1 MGWQTVR
8 RAMSEDRTGAAGTVR
23 DRWMRALLPPLTI
36 LAWLAVILVL
46 GWLLSHVTRAL
57 LILVLS
63 ALVAFALTPLV
74 DLLARFMPRT
84 LATALAYVLG
94 FGLVGAFLTYV
105 VTTAAG
111 QVANLAHSLPLYAH
125 QAQGLE
131 TQIERLLAPWGV
143 TRGQIASTESR
154 LVAYLQ
160 QTAGSVAGQTFE
172 LLQGFFNAVI
182 DAVLILILSVYLVA
196 NGPRLNRWLREQAP
210 TGQRRRASMLI
221 AIVNQVVGGYVRGTL
236 AMATLVG
243 VLVGVGMA
251 LLHVRYAL
259 LLGVLAFFMEF
270 VPVLGVIISGAVC
283 VLVALFQGWVTAL
296 LVLAYF
302 VLVHVVEGDLAGPR
316 IMGRAVGIHPAVA
329 LLALAA
335 GTELFGLWGALFG
348 APIAGLLQAI
358 VTAVWRELQA
368 TRVLEGP
375 GGIEV
380 ARASR
385 VAGAEAEPRQPSL
398 LGRWLLGLLHRVR
411 HRD

>member
-8 RAMSEDRTGAAGTVR
+8 RAMSEDRAGAAGTVR
-23 DRWMRALLPPLTI
+23 DRWMRALLLPLTI
-36 LAWLAVILVL
+36 LAWLAVILLV

-74 DLLARFMPRT
+74 DLLSRFLPRG

-94 FGLVGAFLTYV
+94 FGLVGAFLAYV

-111 QVANLAHSLPLYAH
+111 QVANLAHSLPTYAH

-131 TQIERLLAPWGV
+131 SQIERLLAPWGI
-143 TRGQIASTESR
+143 TRGQIASTEAR

-172 LLQGFFNAVI
+172 LVQGFFNAVI
-182 DAVLILILSVYLVA
+182 DAVLILILSVYLVV

-236 AMATLVG
+236 AMASLVG

-283 VLVALFQGWVTAL
+283 VLVALFQGWVTAV

-302 VLVHVVEGDLAGPR
+302 ALVHVVEGDLVGPR
-316 IMGRAVGIHPAVA
+316 IMGRAVGIHPAIA

-348 APIAGLLQAI
+348 APIAGLIQAI
-358 VTAVWRELQA
+358 VTAIWRELQTA
-368 TRVLEGP
+368 RMLEGT

-380 ARASR
+380 ARPAR
-385 VAGAEAEPRQPSL
+385 AEEGAEPHRPSL
-398 LGRWLLGLLHRVR
+398 LGRWLLSLLNRVR
-411 HRD
+411 RSD

>member
-8 RAMSEDRTGAAGTVR
+8 RAMSEDRAGAAGTVR
-23 DRWMRALLPPLTI
+23 DRWMRALLLPLTI
-36 LAWLAVILVL
+36 LAWLAVILLV

-74 DLLARFMPRT
+74 DLLSRFLPRG

-94 FGLVGAFLTYV
+94 FGLVGAFLAYV

-111 QVANLAHSLPLYAH
+111 QVANLAHSLPTYAH

-131 TQIERLLAPWGV
+131 SQIERLLAPWGI
-143 TRGQIASTESR
+143 TRGQIASTEAR

-172 LLQGFFNAVI
+172 LVQGFFNAVI
-182 DAVLILILSVYLVA
+182 DAVLILILSVYLVV

-236 AMATLVG
+236 AMASLVG

-283 VLVALFQGWVTAL
+283 VLVALFQGWVTAV

-302 VLVHVVEGDLAGPR
+302 ALVHVVEGDLVGPR
-316 IMGRAVGIHPAVA
+316 IMGRAVGIHPAIA

-348 APIAGLLQAI
+348 APIAGLIQAI
-358 VTAVWRELQA
+358 VTAIWRELQTA
-368 TRVLEGP
+368 RMLEGT

-380 ARASR
+380 ARPAR
-385 VAGAEAEPRQPSL
+385 AEAGAEPHRPSL
-398 LGRWLLGLLHRVR
+398 LGRWLLSLLNRVR
-411 HRD
+411 RSD

>member
-1 MGWQTVR
+1 MNENT
-8 RAMSEDRTGAAGTVR
+8 SGAAGMMR
-23 DRWMRALLPPLTI
+23 DRWMRALLVPLTI
-36 LAWLAVILVL
+36 LAWLAVILLV

-74 DLLARFMPRT
+74 DLLCRFLPRG
-84 LATALAYVLG
+84 LAAALAYVLG
-94 FGLVGAFLTYV
+94 FGLVGAFLAYV

-111 QVANLAHSLPLYAH
+111 QVANLAHSLPVYAH

-131 TQIERLLAPWGV
+131 SQLERLLAPWGV
-143 TRGQIASTESR
+143 SREQIMSTESR

-172 LLQGFFNAVI
+172 LIQGFFNAVI
-182 DAVLILILSVYLVA
+182 DAVLILILSVYLVV

-236 AMATLVG
+236 AMASLVG
-243 VLVGVGMA
+243 VLVGAGMA

-259 LLGVLAFFMEF
+259 LLGLLAFFMEF

-283 VLVALFQGWVTAL
+283 VLVALFQGWVTAV

-302 VLVHVVEGDLAGPR
+302 ALVHVVEGDLVGPR
-316 IMGRAVGIHPAVA
+316 VMGRAVGIHPAVA

-348 APIAGLLQAI
+348 APIAGLIQAI
-358 VTAVWRELQA
+358 VTAIWREVQ
-368 TRVLEGP
+368 TIRVLEGAAGLDVTGVP
-375 GGIEV
+375 
-380 ARASR
+380 RAEEGER
-385 VAGAEAEPRQPSL
+385 QWQPSL
-398 LGRWLLGLLHRVR
+398 LGRWLLGLLHRLR
-411 HRD
+411 RSD

>member
-1 MGWQTVR
+1 
-8 RAMSEDRTGAAGTVR
+8 MSEDRAGAAGTVR
-23 DRWMRALLPPLTI
+23 DRWMRALLLPLTI
-36 LAWLAVILVL
+36 LAWLAVILLV

-74 DLLARFMPRT
+74 DLLSRFLPRG

-94 FGLVGAFLTYV
+94 FGLVGAFLAYV

-111 QVANLAHSLPLYAH
+111 QVANLAHSLPTYAH

-131 TQIERLLAPWGV
+131 SQIERLLAPWGI
-143 TRGQIASTESR
+143 TRGQIASTEAR

-172 LLQGFFNAVI
+172 LVQGFFNAVI
-182 DAVLILILSVYLVA
+182 DAVLILILSVYLVV

-236 AMATLVG
+236 AMASLVG

-283 VLVALFQGWVTAL
+283 VLVALFQGWVTAV

-302 VLVHVVEGDLAGPR
+302 ALVHVVEGDLVGPR
-316 IMGRAVGIHPAVA
+316 IMGRAVGIHPAIA

-348 APIAGLLQAI
+348 APIAGLIQAI
-358 VTAVWRELQA
+358 VTAIWRELQTA
-368 TRVLEGP
+368 RMLEGT

-380 ARASR
+380 ARPAR
-385 VAGAEAEPRQPSL
+385 AEAGAEPHRPSL
-398 LGRWLLGLLHRVR
+398 LGRWLLSLLNRVR
-411 HRD
+411 RSD

>member
-131 TQIERLLAPWGV
+131 TQIDRLLAPWGV

-182 DAVLILILSVYLVA
+182 DAVLILIVYLVA

-259 LLGVLAFFMEF
+259 MLGVLAFFMEF

>member
-385 VAGAEAEPRQPSL
+385 VGGAEAEPRRPSL